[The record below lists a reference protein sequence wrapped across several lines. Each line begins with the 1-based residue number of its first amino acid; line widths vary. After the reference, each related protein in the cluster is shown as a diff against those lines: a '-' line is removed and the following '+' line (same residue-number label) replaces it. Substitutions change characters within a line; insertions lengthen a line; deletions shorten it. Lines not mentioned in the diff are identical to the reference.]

1 MWLHELADADDRCG
15 GKAVGL
21 ARLIAAG
28 LPVPPGFAIDD
39 GAFQHVAQLGSASLD
54 GAGHAVADAAARI
67 EHAELPELER
77 ELRGRA
83 EALGPRVIVRSSATF
98 EDGASGAAAGV
109 LESIRDVPSDDVWR
123 AVRAVWLSA
132 LTPLSAA
139 YARRRVAAIRVGVI
153 VQVMAPGSLVTIYTR
168 PPGAPDSDEL
178 LVQRSDQLERESRAS
193 PSALGILA
201 LRAEAAIGASGADVE
216 LVGESIV
223 QARPIVHPP
232 ARRVRQPPPPIVLA
246 SLADGREWIWDVAHN
261 PDPLS
266 PAQAGLVERV
276 AGLGAYE
283 LRACAGYL
291 YTTPRADF
299 MAPAIDDIRASAA
312 AITAKLDAMLAE
324 PAPTVEAAIERYV
337 AGYAIWA
344 NELSPLVA
352 AARAHTRALAHR
364 PSSVEVTLARAARGE
379 LAFDDVL
386 DRLGDLAP
394 AWDVAV
400 PSFREM
406 PAIVRDAIAR
416 ASPTEPTTSDDSL
429 AAFIGDLA
437 ERDDVYF
444 ARMQQLVRRA
454 LLARSA
460 ELGLGGDDVFWLAL
474 DEAITGIDRD
484 AAHRHASAARAANA
498 RAAAWDMPLVVGG
511 IPHAP
516 GRALHGVGS
525 GPRVTGRAVR
535 FATLAGATLAS
546 AGDVVVVRAVTPALA
561 MFVGKCAAIVSETG
575 GLLDHGAA
583 LARELGITCVVGC
596 HDAWHELGDGMLVIV
611 DGDAGTVYSS
621 SSS

>member
-1 MWLHELADADDRCG
+1 V
-15 GKAVGL
+15 K
-21 ARLIAAG
+21 LIAAG
-28 LPVPPGFAIDD
+28 LPVPAGFAIDD
-39 GAFQHVAQLGSASLD
+39 GAFQHVAQLAMASLD
-54 GAGHAVADAAARI
+54 DTGHVLADAAARI
-67 EHAELPELER
+67 EHVELPDFER
-77 ELRGRA
+77 ELRTRA
-83 EALGPRVIVRSSATF
+83 VAIGPRVIVRSSAAF
-98 EDGASGAAAGV
+98 EDGAAGAAAGV
-109 LESIRDVPSDDVWR
+109 LESIRDVPSDDVWP

-132 LTPLSAA
+132 LAPLAAA
-139 YARRRVAAIRVGVI
+139 YARRRTAAIRVGVI
-153 VQVMAPGSLVTIYTR
+153 VQAMAPGELVTIYTR

-178 LVQRSDQLERESRAS
+178 LVQRGDRLERESRAN
-193 PSALGILA
+193 PSALGELA
-201 LRAEAAIGASGADVE
+201 LRAEAAIGTATGADVE

-223 QARPIVHPP
+223 QARPIVHP
-232 ARRVRQPPPPIVLA
+232 ARRARQSPPPIVLA
-246 SLADGREWIWDVAHN
+246 SLADGRVWTWDVAHN

-266 PAQAGLVERV
+266 PAQVGLVERV

-283 LRACAGYL
+283 LRVCAGYL
-291 YTTPRADF
+291 YTTPRAGF
-299 MAPAIDDIRASAA
+299 VPPPIDDVRASAA
-312 AITAKLDAMLAE
+312 AITAKLDALLGE
-324 PAPTVEAAIERYV
+324 PAPTVEAALERYV
-337 AGYAIWA
+337 ACYAIWA
-344 NELSPLVA
+344 NELAPLIA
-352 AARAHTRALAHR
+352 AARTKTLAHR

-379 LAFDDVL
+379 LAFDAVL
-386 DRLGDLAP
+386 DRLGELAP

-416 ASPTEPTTSDDSL
+416 ATPIQPPPSDDSL
-429 AAFIGDLA
+429 AGFVADLA

-460 ELGLGGDDVFWLAL
+460 ELALSDDDIFWLAL
-474 DEAITGIDRD
+474 DDTSLDRD
-484 AAHRHASAARAANA
+484 VAHRRASAARAATT

-511 IPHAP
+511 IPHAR

-535 FATLAGATLAS
+535 FATLAGATLAGS
-546 AGDVVVVRAVTPALA
+546 GDIVVVRAVTPALA
-561 MFVGKCAAIVSETG
+561 MFVGRCAAIVSETG

-596 HDAWHELGDGMLVIV
+596 QDAWHELTDGMIVTV
-611 DGDAGTVYSS
+611 DGDAGAVYSS

>member
-39 GAFQHVAQLGSASLD
+39 GAFQHVAQLDVASLD
-54 GAGHAVADAAARI
+54 DTGHALGDAAARI
-67 EHAELPELER
+67 EQVELPDFER
-77 ELRGRA
+77 ELRARA
-83 EALGPRVIVRSSATF
+83 AMLGARVIVRSSAAF
-98 EDGASGAAAGV
+98 EDGAAGAAAGV
-109 LESIRDVPSDDVWR
+109 LESIRDVPPDDVWP

-132 LTPLSAA
+132 LAPLAAA
-139 YARRRVAAIRVGVI
+139 YARHRVAAIRVGVI
-153 VQVMAPGSLVTIYTR
+153 VQAMAPGSPVTIYTR
-168 PPGAPDSDEL
+168 SPGAPDFDEL
-178 LVQRSDQLERESRAS
+178 LVQHGDRLERESRAN
-193 PSALGILA
+193 PSARGELA
-201 LRAEAAIGASGADVE
+201 LRAEAAIGAVTGADVE

-223 QARPIVHPP
+223 QARPIVHP
-232 ARRVRQPPPPIVLA
+232 ARRARQSPPPIVLA
-246 SLADGREWIWDVAHN
+246 SLADGREWPWDVAHN

-266 PAQAGLVERV
+266 PAQAGLVARV

-283 LRACAGYL
+283 LRVCAGYL
-291 YTTPRADF
+291 YTTLRVGFSP
-299 MAPAIDDIRASAA
+299 PPIDDVRTAAA
-312 AITAKLDAMLAE
+312 AITAKLDATLAE

-337 AGYAIWA
+337 ACYAIWA
-344 NELSPLVA
+344 NELAPLVA
-352 AARAHTRALAHR
+352 AARARTSSSGHR

-386 DRLGDLAP
+386 ARLGDLAP

-406 PAIVRDAIAR
+406 PAIVRDAIAS
-416 ASPTEPTTSDDSL
+416 ATPLDATAPDDSL
-429 AAFIGDLA
+429 AAFVRDLA
-437 ERDDVYF
+437 EIDDMYF

-460 ELGLGGDDVFWLAL
+460 ELELEGDDIFWLAL
-474 DEAITGIDRD
+474 DEALETADRD
-484 AAHRHASAARAANA
+484 LVHRRATAKRAANA

-511 IPHAP
+511 IPRAP

-525 GPRVTGRAVR
+525 GPRVTGRAMR
-535 FATLAGATLAS
+535 FATLAGATLAGT
-546 AGDVVVVRAVTPALA
+546 GDVVVVRAVTPALA
-561 MFVGKCAAIVSETG
+561 MFVGNCAAIVSETG

-596 HDAWHELGDGMLVIV
+596 HDAWHSLGDGMIVTV
-611 DGDAGTVYSS
+611 DGDAGMVYSS
-621 SSS
+621 